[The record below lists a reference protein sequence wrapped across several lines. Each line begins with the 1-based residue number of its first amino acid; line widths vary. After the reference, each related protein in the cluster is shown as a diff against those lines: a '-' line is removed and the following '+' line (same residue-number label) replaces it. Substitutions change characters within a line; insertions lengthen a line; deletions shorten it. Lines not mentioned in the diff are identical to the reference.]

1 MTLFTICCKPQ
12 AYACAHIKCNL
23 ELMTRIGAGL
33 ESIDYFLLFGSRIFL
48 RMRNDFG
55 VISKY
60 SSLSINSRA
69 VSKVNLRGGISII
82 ASSDALERTLVSFFF
97 LNRINIDIIALAIAF

>member
-1 MTLFTICCKPQ
+1 MYLCQTKSVHL
-12 AYACAHIKCNL
+12 L
-23 ELMTRIGAGL
+23 EK
-33 ESIDYFLLFGSRIFL
+33 SKNYFLLFGSRIFL

-82 ASSDALERTLVSFFF
+82 ASSDALERTLVSFFSLIGLTLILSLLESQSLILIPTYTF
-97 LNRINIDIIALAIAF
+97 